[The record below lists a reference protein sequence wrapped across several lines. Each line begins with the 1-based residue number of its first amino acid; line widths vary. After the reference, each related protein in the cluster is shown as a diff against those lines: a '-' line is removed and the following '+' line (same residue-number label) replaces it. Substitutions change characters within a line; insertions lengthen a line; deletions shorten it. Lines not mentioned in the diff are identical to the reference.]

1 MYHHSRAIRKMQQH
15 GDPLLFTYQS
25 LPSTGFVMIPGD
37 RVQAVLKAKGGHTM
51 YYKNIVA
58 SHQHKD
64 SIFKFCRQRT
74 TEISVQK
81 LKKHCSVCVNTV
93 LYWLLIVAT
102 NMLECSLSKPH

>member
-1 MYHHSRAIRKMQQH
+1 MVTLCFYIPVIAINRICY
-15 GDPLLFTYQS
+15 DS
-25 LPSTGFVMIPGD
+25 WD

-58 SHQHKD
+58 FHQHKD

-93 LYWLLIVAT
+93 LYQLLIVAA
-102 NMLECSLSKPH
+102 SKPYQRKHIQCLHCRNNKGLMTE